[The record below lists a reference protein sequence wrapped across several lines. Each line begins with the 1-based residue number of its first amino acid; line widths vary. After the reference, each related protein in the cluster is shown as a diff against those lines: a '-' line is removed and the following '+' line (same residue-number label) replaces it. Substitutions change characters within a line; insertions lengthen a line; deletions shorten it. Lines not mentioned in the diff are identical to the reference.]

1 MFKSVD
7 LKSLLIGG
15 LLALLVATCFAGSP
29 WLDKE
34 TFGRFKIVTI
44 DRGAFILD
52 TATGQAWAHVTPED
66 SIAISPGFSD
76 PKVDPNMYVPVQ

>member
-15 LLALLVATCFAGSP
+15 LLTLLITTCFAGLP
-29 WLDKE
+29 WLDKD

-44 DRGAFILD
+44 ERGAYLLD
-52 TATGQAWAHVTPED
+52 TATGQAWTHITPD
-66 SIAISPGFSD
+66 NTISVSPGFTD
-76 PKVDPNMYVPVQ
+76 PKVDPNAVMPVQ